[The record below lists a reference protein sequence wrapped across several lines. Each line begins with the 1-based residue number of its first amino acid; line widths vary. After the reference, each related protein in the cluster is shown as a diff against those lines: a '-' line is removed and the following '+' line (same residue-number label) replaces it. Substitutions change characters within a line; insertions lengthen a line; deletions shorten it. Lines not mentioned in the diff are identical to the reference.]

1 MSQESMEEYRIRK
14 LEEAVSTLMR
24 DMSEMSKMVTEIRI
38 HVVEGR
44 VKQSFFTAGI
54 PTLLALVISGA
65 GLWIK

>member
-1 MSQESMEEYRIRK
+1 MEEYRIRK
-14 LEEAVSTLMR
+14 LEEAVGTLMK

-44 VKQSFFTAGI
+44 VKQSLITAGL